1 MTGHLR
7 DGRIKFCGVGESRVV
22 VLVKNLKQLTFAAA
36 FHPHDVVRD
45 VGYPVDHCE
54 LRDRVNQTTA
64 AAVGPGVFVHAKKC
78 AGAPLRCPF
87 TGGSDLRRCAAIRCT
102 EITEPLVIT
111 GYWPVPREWT
121 PAQVRSGTG
130 WHRS

>member
-7 DGRIKFCGVGESRVV
+7 DGRIKLCGVGESRVV

-78 AGAPLRCPF
+78 VGAPLRC
-87 TGGSDLRRCAAIRCT
+87 
-102 EITEPLVIT
+102 
-111 GYWPVPREWT
+111 
-121 PAQVRSGTG
+121 VRVQGGTG
-130 WHRS
+130 VDGRQPDALAMIAQQARSLDNEYVVTSCAFLR